1 MLSRSISIL
10 CAVFAI
16 FVFSARLAAQ
26 ELNEE
31 DRNRYVTQI
40 RAYKHDYFVKELD
53 LTKEQQNT
61 FFDLYDNM
69 EDRIMDL
76 GTETRSLERDA
87 LSESASPEA
96 VETAA
101 AALYRQKVQ
110 EGEIE
115 MEYFEKFKNI
125 LSARQLVLLKQAERK
140 FNQQLLRQHRRIRG
154 ERLNARDNKR

>member
-40 RAYKHDYFVKELD
+40 RAYKHDFIIKELD

-76 GTETRSLERDA
+76 GTETRSIERDA

-96 VETAA
+96 VEAAA
-101 AALYRQKVQ
+101 AALYRQKAQ

-115 MEYFEKFKNI
+115 TEYFEKFKNI

>member
-16 FVFSARLAAQ
+16 FVFSVRLSAQ

-53 LTKEQQNT
+53 LTKEQQNS

-87 LSESASPEA
+87 LSDDASPE
-96 VETAA
+96 VIE
-101 AALYRQKVQ
+101 AALTALYCQKKQ

-115 MEYFEKFKNI
+115 TEYFEKFKNI

-140 FNQQLLRQHRRIRG
+140 FNQQLMRQHRRIRG
-154 ERLNARDNKR
+154 ARDNNR